1 MAHNLPIGKATMTEN
16 QITDTRT
23 LGELI
28 RSRRTALG
36 LRQPDLA
43 LAANVGIRF
52 IVEIENGK
60 ETCQIGLT
68 LRLLKALGIDLFAHT
83 EAAPSP
89 STAPTAET
97 GISDEDKGFA
107 P

>member
-1 MAHNLPIGKATMTEN
+1 MFES
-16 QITDTRT
+16 QIADTRT

-52 IVEIENGK
+52 IVDIENGK

-68 LRLLKALGIDLFAHT
+68 LRLLKALGIDLVAHT

-89 STAPTAET
+89 STSSPAEA
-97 GISDEDKGFA
+97 GISDDDKGFA

>member
-1 MAHNLPIGKATMTEN
+1 MTEN
-16 QITDTRT
+16 QIADTRA

-52 IVEIENGK
+52 IVDVENGK
-60 ETCQIGLT
+60 ESCQIGLT
-68 LRLLKALGIDLFAHT
+68 LRLLKALGIDLVAHT
-83 EAAPSP
+83 EPAPSP
-89 STAPTAET
+89 STAPTGQT
-97 GISDEDKGFA
+97 GIPDDDHGFT

>member
-1 MAHNLPIGKATMTEN
+1 MTDN
-16 QITDTRT
+16 PITDTRA

-28 RSRRTALG
+28 RSRRAALG

-43 LAANVGIRF
+43 LTANVGIRF
-52 IVEIENGK
+52 IVDIENGK

-68 LRLLKALGIDLFAHT
+68 LRLLQALGIDLTAHV
-83 EAAPSP
+83 EPVASP
-89 STAPTAET
+89 SAGPTGEA
-97 GISDEDKGFA
+97 GISDDHDDGQS

>member
-1 MAHNLPIGKATMTEN
+1 MTEN
-16 QITDTRT
+16 HITDTRT
-23 LGELI
+23 LGKLI
-28 RSRRTALG
+28 RSRRTELG

-68 LRLLKALGIDLFAHT
+68 LRLLKALGIDLVAHT
-83 EAAPSP
+83 EAAPWP
-89 STAPTAET
+89 SAASTAET

>member
-1 MAHNLPIGKATMTEN
+1 MIES
-16 QITDTRT
+16 QIANTRA

-28 RSRRTALG
+28 RSRRISLG

-52 IVEIENGK
+52 IVDIENGK

-68 LRLLKALGIDLFAHT
+68 LRLLKALGVDLIAHT
-83 EAAPSP
+83 EVAPST
-89 STAPTAET
+89 STPPTAET
-97 GISDEDKGFA
+97 GIAEDDKGFA

>member
-1 MAHNLPIGKATMTEN
+1 MIEN
-16 QITDTRT
+16 HIPDTRA

-52 IVEIENGK
+52 IVDIENGK
-60 ETCQIGLT
+60 ESCQIGLT
-68 LRLLKALGIDLFAHT
+68 LRLLKELGIDLVAQT

-89 STAPTAET
+89 STASTAET
-97 GISDEDKGFA
+97 GISSDGDNGVA

>member
-1 MAHNLPIGKATMTEN
+1 MANNFPIGREIMTEN

-23 LGELI
+23 LGQLI
-28 RSRRTALG
+28 RSRRTGLG

-68 LRLLKALGIDLFAHT
+68 LRLLKALGIDLVART

-89 STAPTAET
+89 SAASTAET